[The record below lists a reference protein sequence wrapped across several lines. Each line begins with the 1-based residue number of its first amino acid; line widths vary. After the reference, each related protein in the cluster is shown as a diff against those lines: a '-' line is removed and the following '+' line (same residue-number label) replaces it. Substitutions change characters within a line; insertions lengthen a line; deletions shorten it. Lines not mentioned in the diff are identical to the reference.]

1 MSLKSND
8 VEEFY
13 ENQFNEMG
21 MSSQRLYPN
30 EEFIRFFSKFVK
42 NNRDKSSTKIIE
54 LGCGLSSNL
63 IPVIEN
69 GFETFGIDISKESIE
84 LSKNRINNLNLKAN
98 LIVGNCLNKN
108 FGFDFKFDIVFDV
121 FSMYC
126 FNEENFLELLKN
138 IYDSLNEDGLFY
150 SFFPSKNSQA
160 FTNHKPAK
168 LIDNSTLNG
177 IYRET
182 SPYYGNF
189 YTFQFLYPY
198 EYKNLLEKVGFEV
211 IELNTISRN
220 HNMQETFE
228 HISITSKKK

>member
-1 MSLKSND
+1 MNLLNND

-13 ENQFNEMG
+13 EKQFNEMG
-21 MSSQRLYPN
+21 LNAQRLYPN
-30 EEFIRFFSKFVK
+30 EEFIRFFSKYVK
-42 NNRDKSSTKIIE
+42 NKKDKKSTKIIE

-69 GFETFGIDISKESIE
+69 GFDTYGIDISKESIE
-84 LSKNRINNLNLKAN
+84 LSKKRLENLKLKAN
-98 LIVGNCLNKN
+98 LIIGNCLDQN
-108 FGFDFKFDIVFDV
+108 FGCHFKFDVIIDV
-121 FSMYC
+121 FSMCC
-126 FNEENFLELLKN
+126 FNEQKFLELLKN
-138 IYDSLNEDGLFY
+138 IYNSLNDDGLFY

-160 FTNHKPAK
+160 FANHQPSK

-177 IYRET
+177 IYRES

-220 HNMQETFE
+220 HNMQEIFE
-228 HISITSKKK
+228 HISITAKKK